1 MNIKILVCYHKVS
14 PIIGNDVLQ
23 PILLGAANASEYT
36 IGGLKTLCDKAGVP
50 LLYDNS
56 GEHISS
62 LNPYFCELTAMYW
75 AWKNLEADYY
85 GLFHYRR
92 VFDFRDSTHFDM
104 PRTQKYYYDSIRGF
118 FSDFYQ
124 QYGLNPQNIIESLKG
139 YDIVLPTLVID
150 HDDKQ
155 RAQHLSLYELYDE
168 VHYIKD
174 MDLALEYIASK
185 YPQMYQIALD
195 TLHKKPLFWYIANM
209 YIMKKALYLEY
220 CEWIFDILFA
230 IEPLS
235 AYKNYDSYQA
245 RIFGFLA
252 ERLFNVW
259 IAYKKTQKNLKIKE
273 LPLVFFKFRAKKRW
287 FGWAQD
293 GDVKQFYVCK
303 LRVIKKYLGE
313 AKS

>member
-1 MNIKILVCYHKVS
+1 MNIKILVCYHKIS
-14 PIIGNDVLQ
+14 PIISNEVLQ
-23 PILLGAANASEYT
+23 PILLGAANAKPQIKDE
-36 IGGLKTLCDKAGVP
+36 LERLCRSANVP

-56 GEHISS
+56 GEHISE

-104 PRTQKYYYDSIRGF
+104 PRTQKCYYDSIRGF

-195 TLHKKPLFWYIANM
+195 ILHKKPILWHIANM

-245 RIFGFLA
+245 RVFGFLS

-259 IAYKKTQKNLKIKE
+259 IAYKKTQENLKIKE
-273 LPLVFFKFRAKKRW
+273 LPLVFFKFRAKKKMVWLGSRW
-287 FGWAQD
+287 R
-293 GDVKQFYVCK
+293 C
-303 LRVIKKYLGE
+303 E
-313 AKS
+313 AILCM

>member
-92 VFDFRDSTHFDM
+92 VFDFRDSAHFDM

-195 TLHKKPLFWYIANM
+195 TLHKKPILWHIANM

-245 RIFGFLA
+245 RVFGFLS

-259 IAYKKTQKNLKIKE
+259 IAYKKTQENLKIKE
-273 LPLVFFKFRAKKRW
+273 LPLVFFKFRAKRKW
-287 FGWAQD
+287 LGWAQD
-293 GDVKQFYVCK
+293 GDVKRFYVCK

>member
-14 PIIGNDVLQ
+14 PIIANECLQ
-23 PILLGAANASEYT
+23 PILLGAENAKPQIKNE
-36 IGGLKTLCDKAGVP
+36 LERLCQKVGVP
-50 LLYDNS
+50 LLYDNN
-56 GEHISS
+56 GEHISE

-75 AWKNLEADYY
+75 AWKNLDSDYY

-118 FSDFYQ
+118 SSDFYQ
-124 QYGLNPQNIIESLKG
+124 QYGLKG

-150 HDDKQ
+150 HDNKQ

-174 MDLALEYIASK
+174 MDLALEYIKSK
-185 YPQMYQIALD
+185 YPLMYDIALD
-195 TLHKKPLFWYIANM
+195 TLNKKPMFWYIANM
-209 YIMKKALYLEY
+209 YIMKKYLYFEY
-220 CEWIFDILFA
+220 CKWIFDILFA

-235 AYKNYDSYQA
+235 AYKNYDTYQA

-259 IAYKKTQKNLKIKE
+259 IACIKTQQNLKIKE
-273 LPLVFFKFRAKKRW
+273 VPLVFFKFRAKRKWLGWVQEGNVKR
-287 FGWAQD
+287 
-293 GDVKQFYVCK
+293 FYMCK
-303 LRVIKKYLGE
+303 LRVIKKYIDE